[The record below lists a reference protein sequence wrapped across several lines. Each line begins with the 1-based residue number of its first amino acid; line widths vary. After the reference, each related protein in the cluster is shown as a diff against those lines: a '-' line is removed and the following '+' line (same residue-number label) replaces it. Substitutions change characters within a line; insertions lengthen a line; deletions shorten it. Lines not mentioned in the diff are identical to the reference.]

1 MQDVGMETD
10 DVTLVGIIS
19 ACAQLG
25 ADKYAN
31 WVQDIAKKYG
41 FGPAGNVVVGSTLID
56 MYSKCGSIEEAY
68 KIFEGMKERNMFSY
82 SSMILGFAIH
92 GRAHAAMQLFRQ
104 MLKTET
110 RPNRVN
116 FVGVLTACSH
126 AGLVEQGRQLF
137 ATMEKCFSVAPSAD
151 HYACMVDLLGLA
163 GRLEEELQLAETMPM
178 EVCGER
184 CLEHAA
190 SIRILKLLRLLL
202 TISFS

>member
-1 MQDVGMETD
+1 METD

-31 WVQDIAKKYG
+31 WVRDIAEKYG
-41 FGPAGNVVVGSTLID
+41 FGPAGNVVVGSALID

-68 KIFEGMKERNMFSY
+68 KIFEGMKEKNVFSY
-82 SSMILGFAIH
+82 SSMILGFAMH

-110 RPNRVN
+110 RPNRVT

-137 ATMEKCFSVAPSAD
+137 ATMEKCFGVAPSAD
-151 HYACMVDLLGLA
+151 HYACMVDMLGRA
-163 GRLEEELQLAETMPM
+163 GRLEEALQLAETIPM
-178 EVCGER
+178 EPNGGVWGALLGACRIHKNPEIAQI
-184 CLEHAA
+184 AA
-190 SIRILKLLRLLL
+190 NHLFQL
-202 TISFS
+202 